1 MVKNALINLM
11 FVLMLTLT
19 NIASSDPNLDQWLD
33 TEKTYKDLINEGYEV
48 KSYSISDIQTSNGLM
63 LLLFVTVLQK
73 DNDIFIKEDQDGTE
87 RLVND
92 NLFQRRIMGLV
103 SYYESKAT
111 GFPDLQVN
119 DMVNVNMSDY
129 QFADYNFVREIE
141 KKTEKGGK
149 KKE

>member
-73 DNDIFIKEDQDGTE
+73 DNDIFECQEYQTMDQNLETLDMNLICKQLVQPYE
-87 RLVND
+87 R
-92 NLFQRRIMGLV
+92 GL
-103 SYYESKAT
+103 AT
-111 GFPDLQVN
+111 
-119 DMVNVNMSDY
+119 
-129 QFADYNFVREIE
+129 
-141 KKTEKGGK
+141 
-149 KKE
+149 